1 MTSYGINANGY
12 PVINQDGSAAGTR
25 QSGVGPNQTQSAAQ
39 ATNNG
44 AGNCP
49 PPLTMDPVTGGCVS
63 PNAGPAP
70 NPTGTTT
77 PAPTPPAAPAP
88 GVPPFTNTSPV
99 TPPTPGAPGT
109 YAPGSPNDPA
119 WKETD
124 PSKALLTMLNNKTA
138 GGVSPSQLVAL
149 LNQKYS
155 GAKALYYA
163 PGTHDSSQNEY
174 VGFPGGYLSRV
185 PGGDW
190 TYTARSG
197 SEGSGA
203 NPGVNTPG
211 IDIQKYLAMNPPNMG
226 PGPIYDPYKF
236 SISDPY
242 KEGST
247 GPMTEDLLKKLLTTT
262 SLSPEVV
269 AQMKEGAKS
278 TLLSGT
284 DQLKQSALQSAAQRG
299 TIGGGGLAGNN
310 AALDANFLSSLSSG
324 YRNVDITKATQDRI
338 DQQNAMS
345 ASDAYQQQLLQEYL
359 GSGNLRL
366 GQETA
371 QATDN
376 FRGYQS
382 KEQQFQDQF
391 GQWLAKMG
399 LNVNMLNFDEFQRQF
414 NLTNQLNVN
423 KWLAG
428 GN

>member
-1 MTSYGINANGY
+1 MINYGINANGY
-12 PVINQDGSAAGTR
+12 PVVNQDGSSGTRAPAGT
-25 QSGVGPNQTQSAAQ
+25 VNQTQSNQ
-39 ATNNG
+39 QG

-49 PPLTMDPVTGGCVS
+49 PPLTMDPNTGGCVS

-70 NPTGTTT
+70 RTTAQPTT
-77 PAPTPPAAPAP
+77 PAAPA
-88 GVPPFTNTSPV
+88 GVPGGPPNTFTNTSTV
-99 TPPTPGAPGT
+99 TPPVPGAPGT
-109 YAPGSPNDPA
+109 YAPGAPNDPA

-124 PSKALLTMLNNKTA
+124 PSKALLTILNNKTT
-138 GGVSPSQLVAL
+138 GGVSAKQYVDMINA
-149 LNQKYS
+149 KYP
-155 GAKALYYA
+155 GAAAQYYP
-163 PGTHDSSQNEY
+163 PGSHDNTGNEY
-174 VGFPGGYLSRV
+174 VGFPGGYLSKV

-190 TYTARSG
+190 TYVARSG
-197 SEGSGA
+197 GASGG

-211 IDIQKYLAMNPPNMG
+211 IDIQKYLAMNPPNTG
-226 PGPIYDPYKF
+226 PGPTYDPYSF
-236 SISDPY
+236 TMSDPF

-262 SLSPEVV
+262 SLSPDVV
-269 AQMKEGAKS
+269 AQMKENAKS
-278 TLLSGT
+278 TLMSGT

-299 TIGGGGLAGNN
+299 TMGSGALAAGN
-310 AALDANFLSSLSSG
+310 AGLDANFLSSLSSN

-376 FRGYQS
+376 YRGYQS

-399 LNVNMLNFDEFQRQF
+399 LDVNMLNFDEFQRQF

-423 KWLAG
+423 KWLG
-428 GN
+428 GGQ